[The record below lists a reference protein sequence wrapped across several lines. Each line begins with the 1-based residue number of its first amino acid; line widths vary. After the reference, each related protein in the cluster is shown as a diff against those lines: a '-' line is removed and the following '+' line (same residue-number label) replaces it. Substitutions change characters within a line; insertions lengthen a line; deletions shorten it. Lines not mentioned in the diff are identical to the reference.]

1 MPTLLSK
8 ASGEAMAVAVEAG
21 VVNDETVSLFITRA
35 NAHAM
40 AISGQLDSSALE
52 SADAAASDAAD
63 SDSGAEAPDGVEEG
77 EEE

>member
-1 MPTLLSK
+1 
-8 ASGEAMAVAVEAG
+8 MAVAIEAG

-35 NAHAM
+35 NAHAV
-40 AISGQLDSSALE
+40 AISGQLDSSALK

-63 SDSGAEAPDGVEEG
+63 SDSGAEAPVGVEEG

>member
-40 AISGQLDSSALE
+40 AISGQLDSSALK

-63 SDSGAEAPDGVEEG
+63 SDGAAEASAEKEVG